1 MSITRLKFGALSML
15 FASFLIPST
24 SYATSP
30 LYDNVIERAGVPL
43 AMKNY
48 DKYANQRFNPLF
60 DLGSWHGFMQPN
72 KTDYY
77 GGFTGPMII
86 AQEYTL
92 NLASQL
98 ERLSLVNT
106 NTREPYN
113 LSSAIVSFNNAPGQL
128 SQRYDFNDLSL
139 ILTLNFVSSRTALV
153 STTIINHNDTPL
165 DLALTWQGQ
174 LLNQWTDKQ
183 SVAEALPKWQRH
195 FKATDDTLVISLD
208 PANLTW
214 SMMLSEGAHYQITRS
229 RHAKT
234 QLDEV
239 NAQYRSTASLRVAA
253 KQQQHIY
260 TAHSYYHS
268 EADITLE
275 NPTLAQILA
284 KPDHWAA
291 QSRKRWQTYL
301 AKGLKSDK
309 SGNKLA
315 VKAMETL
322 NGNWRSAAGAITRDV
337 VTPSVTARWFNGAW
351 AWDSWKHAYALA
363 AFNPEL
369 AKSNIL
375 AMFDYQIKHNDP
387 IRPYDHGMII
397 DAIFYDKDQ
406 ARGGVG
412 GNWNERNTKPP
423 LASWA
428 TWQVYQQTKD
438 AEFVHT
444 MFPKLL
450 AYHQWWYRNRDHNGN
465 GLIEYG
471 ATNHD
476 RHNDEHGNIKFSVKY
491 PKNEVPKQLENCAN
505 GKKQWLLCSGMAN
518 YEYVLDVGGYS
529 DLDISAQHGA
539 GWESGMDNA
548 ARFGFINEQQLESY
562 AKQHYQGDISAAR
575 KDWQVRFYANKNTQ
589 GQLVGFSIN
598 QESVELNTYLAQ
610 EKQLLAKMAKL
621 LNQHDIANAL
631 SKQSKTLIK
640 RINQC
645 FYDQKSGFYYDRQI
659 SGNKTSACDGTL
671 LTKRGR
677 GPEGWSPLWANISTP
692 EQAKRVASVMLNPN
706 EFNTLIPLGTASK
719 RNPAYHPDIYWRG
732 RVWLDQL
739 YFGLVALKNYGYE
752 PQAREMLE
760 RVYTK
765 AQGLTG
771 QGSIRENY
779 NPETA
784 AVQGAT
790 NFSWSAAHLY
800 MLYREF

>member
-1 MSITRLKFGALSML
+1 MSLDKLRYSACSLLFFCPLLSTDS
-15 FASFLIPST
+15 FATTAPFE
-24 SYATSP
+24 
-30 LYDNVIERAGVPL
+30 NVIERAGVPL

-72 KTDYY
+72 ETAYY

-98 ERLSLVNT
+98 ERLSLT
-106 NTREPYN
+106 NTKTKHSYD
-113 LSSAIVSFNNAPGQL
+113 LSLAKVSLNNTPGQL
-128 SQRYDFNDLSL
+128 SQRYDFDEFSL
-139 ILTLNFVSSRTALV
+139 VLQLNFVSNRTALV
-153 STTIINHNDTPL
+153 STSIINHRNAELEL
-165 DLALTWQGQ
+165 DLTWHGQ

-183 SVAEALPKWQRH
+183 SITAALPKWQRH
-195 FKATDDTLVISLD
+195 LSATNDSLTIALE

-214 SMMLSEGAHYQITRS
+214 SMMLSEGAHYQIKRS
-229 RHAKT
+229 ITTETAIKKAEH
-234 QLDEV
+234 
-239 NAQYRSTASLRVAA
+239 QYSSTATLHVKAN
-253 KQQQHIY
+253 QQQHIY
-260 TAHSYYHS
+260 TTHSYYHS
-268 EADITLE
+268 QADVANAAVSIADIF
-275 NPTLAQILA
+275 A
-284 KPDHWAA
+284 KPQHWTAI
-291 QSRKRWQTYL
+291 SKRRWQMYL
-301 AKGLKSDK
+301 AKGLKS
-309 SGNKLA
+309 GETPNKLA
-315 VKAMETL
+315 IKTIETL
-322 NGNWRSAAGAITRDV
+322 NGNWRSAAGALTRDV

-363 AFNPEL
+363 SFNPEL
-369 AKSNIL
+369 AKSNIV
-375 AMFDYQIKHNDP
+375 AMFDYQIQPNDP
-387 IRPYDHGMII
+387 VRPYDHGMII
-397 DAIFYDKDQ
+397 DAIFYDKDE
-406 ARGGVG
+406 ARGGIG

-438 AEFVHT
+438 IEFVAM
-444 MFPKLL
+444 MFPKLM
-450 AYHQWWYRNRDHNGN
+450 AYHQWWYSNRDHNGN

-471 ATNHD
+471 ATNHA
-476 RHNDEHGNIKFSVKY
+476 RHNDAKGNIKFKVKY
-491 PKNEVPKQLENCAN
+491 APNSIPKRLASCKNEKE
-505 GKKQWLLCSGMAN
+505 QWLSCSGMEN
-518 YEYVLDVGGYS
+518 YEHVLKTGGYL

-548 ARFGFINEQQLESY
+548 ARFGFINEQQLEAY
-562 AKQHYQGDISAAR
+562 AKQHYQGDINTAR
-575 KDWQVRFYANKNTQ
+575 KDWQVRFYANKDAQ

-610 EKQLLAKMAKL
+610 EKQLLAKMANL
-621 LNQHDIANAL
+621 LDQPAIASEL
-631 SKQSKTLIK
+631 SKQADVLIE
-640 RINQC
+640 RINRC
-645 FYDQKSGFYYDRQI
+645 FYDSQSGFYYDRQI
-659 SGNKTSACDGTL
+659 SGNKTAVCDGTL

-706 EFNTLIPLGTASK
+706 EFNTLIPLGTAAK
-719 RNPAYHPDIYWRG
+719 TNPAYHPDIYWRG

-752 PQAREMLE
+752 PQAREMLD
-760 RVYTK
+760 RVYDK

-784 AVQGAT
+784 QVQGAT

-800 MLYREF
+800 MLYQEF